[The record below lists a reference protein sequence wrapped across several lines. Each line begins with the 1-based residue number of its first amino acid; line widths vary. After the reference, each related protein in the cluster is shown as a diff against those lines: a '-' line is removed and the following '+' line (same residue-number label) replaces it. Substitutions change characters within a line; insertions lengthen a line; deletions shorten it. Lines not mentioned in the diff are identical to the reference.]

1 MNWSENDKFPVAK
14 SIDMDNLRAFFS
26 FSDPNVVSVVL
37 GTLLLTASSAVVGTF
52 TFLRKK
58 ALLGDAIAH
67 AVLPGVGAAFLWS
80 GVKDPLMMIAGAFV
94 SGWLAVWVMDQIVA
108 HSKIKEDT
116 AIALVLSVFFGVG
129 ILLLTYIQHSGNAA
143 QTGLESFLFGKAA
156 ALVGRDLW
164 VFGAV
169 ALVLLVAVGLFFKE
183 FQLIAFDEG
192 YARSLGLPV
201 GRLNLL
207 LTSLTVLAVVTGIQ
221 AVGVVLMSAMLITPA
236 AAARY
241 WTDRVQQMILL
252 AAGFG
257 ALSGLAGAYV
267 SYVAPA
273 MPTGPW
279 IVVVISVVAIL
290 SFFFAPGRG
299 IVYRYWQQESL
310 RHDILEE
317 NMLKAFYQMGE
328 QEEDFFAGRPAEELL
343 AWRKFP
349 PASLKDALRRLV
361 RKGDMVRKN
370 DAWQLSPAGLER
382 GRSIVKKHRLWELYL
397 SRYLQLAPDHV
408 HDDAETIEHILTP
421 ELEAELLRMM
431 DYPDLDPH
439 DAVIPYGEK
448 DKKE

>member
-1 MNWSENDKFPVAK
+1 
-14 SIDMDNLRAFFS
+14 MDNLRAFFS
-26 FSDPNVVSVVL
+26 FADPNVVAVVV
-37 GTLLLTASSAVVGTF
+37 GAILLTASSAVVGTF

-80 GVKDPLMMIAGAFV
+80 GVKDPLVMIAGAFV
-94 SGWLAVWVMDQIVA
+94 SGWLAVTWMDQIVA
-108 HSKIKEDT
+108 RSKIKEDT
-116 AIALVLSVFFGVG
+116 AIALVLSVFFGIG

-156 ALVGRDLW
+156 ALIGRDLW
-164 VFGAV
+164 VFGTV
-169 ALVLLVAVGLFFKE
+169 AGGVLLAVGLFFKE
-183 FQLIAFDEG
+183 FQLIAFDEA

-201 GRLNLL
+201 RRLNLL

-241 WTDRVQQMILL
+241 WTDRVHRMVFL

-279 IVVVISVVAIL
+279 IVVVISVLAIG

-299 IVYRYWQQESL
+299 ILYRYWQQRSL
-310 RHDILEE
+310 SRSILEE

-328 QEEDFFAGRPAEELL
+328 AQGDFFAQRSVEALL

-349 PASLKDALRRLV
+349 PASLHTALRRLM
-361 RKGDMVRKN
+361 RSGDMLRTG
-370 DAWQLSPAGLER
+370 DTWQLSKAGLER

-397 SRYLQLAPDHV
+397 SRYLQLASDHV

-421 ELEAELLRMM
+421 ELEEELLRMM
-431 DYPDLDPH
+431 NYPDVDPH
-439 DAVIPYGEK
+439 DTVIPYGK
-448 DKKE
+448 IDAKK